1 MIWYIP
7 EVNVFLICYD
17 SINKLKIINKHFF
30 RKTHIYQNTVKQI
43 NNLLLQ
49 IRNNHLT
56 VLLPDLALLDSFI
69 FIEQYKFRQ
78 KDIFS
83 TK

>member
-17 SINKLKIINKHFF
+17 NINKLKIINKHFF
-30 RKTHIYQNTVKQI
+30 RKIHIYQNTVKQI

>member
-30 RKTHIYQNTVKQI
+30 RKT
-43 NNLLLQ
+43 
-49 IRNNHLT
+49 R
-56 VLLPDLALLDSFI
+56 A
-69 FIEQYKFRQ
+69 YK
-78 KDIFS
+78 
-83 TK
+83 TL